1 VSTNGNTG
9 EPEWEIDFRDHFFY
23 FPDRTNA
30 DAAAKRLLAKGWTA
44 QVAPSPDGQ
53 EWSVFATELAPR
65 EEDFEATRLE
75 MENMAEESG
84 GRYDGWGGPG

>member
-1 VSTNGNTG
+1 MSTNGHTS

-23 FPDRTNA
+23 FPEKSNA

-53 EWSVFATELAPR
+53 EWAVFATQLAPS
-65 EEDFEATRLE
+65 EEEFEATRQELE
-75 MENMAEESG
+75 KMAEELG